1 MRYTINTMTHHHKH
15 EEEKTKITN
24 LYALIGLLSGAFVG
38 LILQSS
44 FLWIPILAI
53 FGFLFAGFF
62 YNTLVKGRADA

>member
-1 MRYTINTMTHHHKH
+1 MTHHHK
-15 EEEKTKITN
+15 EEEKTNVTG
-24 LYALIGLLSGAFVG
+24 LYALVGLLSGAFVG

-44 FLWIPILAI
+44 FVWIPILAI